1 MSKTK
6 FIVEKSYQEY
16 VEMYQS
22 VYEELGR
29 VITTGELRK
38 HQFDL
43 PDANWFVRNCPDE
56 NVKTYRDFVKRLGYK
71 SLRMKYTFE
80 IAFEEFAKKG
90 LILIPQKMVS
100 CALKMEYICPKHPN
114 IPQFKSINSLIF
126 GSEGKGTGCYYCG
139 IEKRIGEL
147 NTEWKGGISSLNIY
161 LREYITIWKKE
172 SMKNCNYLCVITGKK
187 FNAIH
192 HLYSFNKI
200 LKETLE
206 ELVLPIHK
214 KINNYTNEE
223 MNLIKDILIKKHS
236 EYPLGVCLCKKVHN
250 LYHKIYGKVDN
261 TPEQFE
267 EFKIR
272 YNNGEFN

>member
-1 MSKTK
+1 MSKSR
-6 FIVEKSYQEY
+6 FIIEKT
-16 VEMYQS
+16 
-22 VYEELGR
+22 YEEYIELFKGACSEVGR
-29 VITTGELRK
+29 TVKTGELYK
-38 HQFDL
+38 HEFGL
-43 PDANWFVRNCPDE
+43 PDPNWFIRNCPDKH
-56 NVKTYRDFVKRLGYK
+56 VKTYRDFVKHLGYK
-71 SLRMKYTFE
+71 SLRMKYTHE

-90 LILIPQKMVS
+90 LILVTNKFIS

-114 IPQFKSINSLIF
+114 IPQFKSLNSLIF

-161 LREYITIWKKE
+161 LREYITIWKKD
-172 SMKNCNYLCVITGKK
+172 SMANCNYKCVITGKK

-206 ELVLPIHK
+206 ELDLPIHK
-214 KINNYTNEE
+214 EINDYTNNE
-223 MNLIKDILIKKHS
+223 MNLIKEIIIKKHT
-236 EYPLGVCLCKKVHN
+236 EYPLGICLCKEVHA
-250 LYHKIYGKVDN
+250 LYHKIYGRNDN
-261 TPEQFE
+261 TPEQFD
-267 EFKIR
+267 EFKVR